1 MVSPGIMESTLKY
14 RPWLTG
20 CLTLKG
26 GQCLVGS
33 LTGVVT
39 SERVTEV
46 SQGWLMPDGNRQ
58 GSAIAEASLTVRHTG
73 RSGTKVG
80 YSDPVV
86 PHGRAI
92 AQRIKGTPGITG

>member
-1 MVSPGIMESTLKY
+1 MLESTLKY
-14 RPWLTG
+14 RPWLRG
-20 CLTLKG
+20 VLTEKSEP
-26 GQCLVGS
+26 CLVGS

-46 SQGWLMPDGNRQ
+46 SQGPLMPDGNRQ
-58 GSAIAEASLTVRHTG
+58 GSAIAEAGLTVGHTG